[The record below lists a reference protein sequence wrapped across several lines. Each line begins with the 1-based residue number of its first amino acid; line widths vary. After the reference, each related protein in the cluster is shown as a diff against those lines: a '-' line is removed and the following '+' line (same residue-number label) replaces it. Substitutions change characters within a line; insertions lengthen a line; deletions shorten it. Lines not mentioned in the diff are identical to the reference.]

1 MAKET
6 KMKFKILALSAND
19 KATEW
24 AIKIKSVDGL
34 TEAKS
39 GYKIGI
45 EIDEDYFAEQV
56 ADIEREISSA
66 EAKPDLFD
74 DVATTIRSLKDNIKG
89 IAKDK
94 KNFEAL
100 LSNTLA
106 DFSGRVDV
114 ADFSKD
120 TLIIAVP
127 ESIVADLINIRHN
140 VNAFVV
146 NLK

>member
-34 TEAKS
+34 TEAKWS
-39 GYKIGI
+39 YKIGI
-45 EIDEDYFAEQV
+45 EIDEEYFAKQV
-56 ADIEREISSA
+56 DDLENEIKSV

-74 DVATTIRSLKDNIKG
+74 DSATTIRSLKDNIKEV
-89 IAKDK
+89 AKDK

-100 LSNTLA
+100 LAKSLA
-106 DFSGRVDV
+106 EFGGRVDI
-114 ADFSKD
+114 ADFNKD
-120 TLIIAVP
+120 TMVIAVP
-127 ESIVADLINIRHN
+127 ENIVADLINIRHN